1 MEKRMPK
8 KWMQSILM
16 IITYT
21 VLLVLALV
29 KFDWI
34 LALLGQVLS
43 SCKPLFMGFAIAFV
57 LNRPCAFFCR
67 NYERNL
73 GPRWKKLGRPLAV
86 FTSYLVLIAA
96 IVALFSFILPQ
107 VGRSLRTFVGG
118 LNGYIANLQLLLNQ
132 AAAYLDWEALDL
144 TSLNSYLREVLE
156 GLLASITNAATH
168 VMTVTTSII
177 SMFVTLVLAVVF
189 SIYMLAGK
197 ETLLSQGRRVLR
209 AYLPARYAGTVSDVI
224 RLTATIFTNFVS
236 GQLIEAC
243 ILGGLC
249 AMGTFFI
256 QADYAPLIG
265 VIVGVSALIPVAGAY
280 IGAIL
285 SAFLLVMVSPVRALV
300 FLIFLSILQQIEGNV
315 IYPRVV
321 GTSIG
326 LPGIWVLTAG
336 TGGGGLFGL
345 LGVLLSVPVA
355 SVLYTLLRRDV
366 GRRPGSR
373 TPHFDLVYPSCW
385 NNPTRALAP
394 MRSAPASSMAW
405 ACWKV
410 RMPPAALM
418 RTSGLICSRKSF
430 TSSTVAPPVEK
441 PVEVLIKSAPDM
453 ETMRQAAIFSS

>member
-321 GTSIG
+321 GISIG
-326 LPGIWVLTAG
+326 LPGIWVLTAV
-336 TGGGGLFGL
+336 TVGGGLFGL

-366 GRRPGSR
+366 GRRLS
-373 TPHFDLVYPSCW
+373 
-385 NNPTRALAP
+385 TRQEEAP
-394 MRSAPASSMAW
+394 I
-405 ACWKV
+405 
-410 RMPPAALM
+410 LED
-418 RTSGLICSRKSF
+418 T
-430 TSSTVAPPVEK
+430 E
-441 PVEVLIKSAPDM
+441 
-453 ETMRQAAIFSS
+453 ET

>member
-1 MEKRMPK
+1 MPK
-8 KWMQSILM
+8 KWMQSVLM
-16 IITYT
+16 IVTYT

-107 VGRSLRTFVGG
+107 VGRSLRTFAGS

-144 TSLNSYLREVLE
+144 TSLNSYLRD
-156 GLLASITNAATH
+156 LLASITNAATH

-209 AYLPARYAGTVSDVI
+209 AYLPARYAGAVSDVI
-224 RLTATIFTNFVS
+224 RLTATIFTSFVS

-326 LPGIWVLTAG
+326 LPGIWVLTAV
-336 TGGGGLFGL
+336 TVGGGLFGL

-355 SVLYTLLRRDV
+355 SVLYALLRRDV
-366 GRRPGSR
+366 GRRLGSEQEE
-373 TPHFDLVYPSCW
+373 P
-385 NNPTRALAP
+385 AP
-394 MRSAPASSMAW
+394 KGAEEP
-405 ACWKV
+405 
-410 RMPPAALM
+410 
-418 RTSGLICSRKSF
+418 
-430 TSSTVAPPVEK
+430 
-441 PVEVLIKSAPDM
+441 
-453 ETMRQAAIFSS
+453 